1 MDSNTRITMKRI
13 SVICILCVIA
23 HAAFSQFS
31 IHVDTAKFI
40 SQTGTDRG
48 KIFELVTYGNSDSL
62 KLNGIKFYT
71 SLAGSESDP
80 VWLSDSSDYPKK
92 TYADNRYEY
101 KIDSGTYLTP
111 GSDTVINGS
120 FKFEDD
126 ALRVLGSGSAWTAI
140 QGNATAGANT
150 VQLPT
155 GNGTLALTSDFTHVE
170 RYSAYSSG
178 DNNVEVLAD
187 STGVTASLTSSTL
200 TFTIPSGVRL
210 ISVKIHLGIGF
221 TTLNLDMGTADMGNS
236 ATSNRWPPI
245 CQAWRVDTGKQL
257 TGVTTSFLGGA
268 IPDGSFDFQKFTIN
282 GLMSGAR
289 NIIRLGF

>member
-1 MDSNTRITMKRI
+1 MDSNSRLTMKR
-13 SVICILCVIA
+13 SVFICVLCFFTTL
-23 HAAFSQFS
+23 AAFPQFT
-31 IHVDTAKFI
+31 IHIDTAKFV
-40 SQTGTDRG
+40 SQSGVNRG
-48 KIFELVTYGNSDSL
+48 EIFELTTFGNQDSV
-62 KLNGIKFYT
+62 KINGITFYT

-80 VWLSDSSDYPKK
+80 VWLSDSSDYPTK
-92 TYADNRYEY
+92 TYADARYEY

-187 STGVTASLTSSTL
+187 STGITATLSSSVL
-200 TFTIPSGVRL
+200 TFTIPAGVRL
-210 ISVKIHLGIGF
+210 ISVKIRLGLGF
-221 TTLNLDMGTADMGNS
+221 STLLVDMGTADMSNSS
-236 ATSNRWPPI
+236 ATNRWMPI
-245 CQAWRVDTGKQL
+245 CQAWREDTGKQL
-257 TGVTTSFLGGA
+257 TGITTSFVGG
-268 IPDGSFDFQKFTIN
+268 IPDATDCKRFSIN
-282 GLMSGAR
+282 GLITGAK
-289 NIIRLGF
+289 NLIRLGF